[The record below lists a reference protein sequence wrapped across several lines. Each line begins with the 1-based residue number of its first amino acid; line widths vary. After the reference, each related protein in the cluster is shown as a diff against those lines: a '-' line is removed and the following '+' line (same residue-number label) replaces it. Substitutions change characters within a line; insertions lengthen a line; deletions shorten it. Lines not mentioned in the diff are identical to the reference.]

1 MNLLALVLPALL
13 PAGLD
18 MLKSV
23 VARITG
29 IGSSEPKSVEERIT
43 LMKAENDRLGVIAE
57 LDKPSG
63 EISRFT
69 ANFRALHRYML
80 GDLILIVTFIY
91 IFTPGADIEV
101 SNFLLNLSASIFA
114 FFFGDRVNLY
124 LRKR

>member
-1 MNLLALVLPALL
+1 MNLLALILPALL

-23 VARITG
+23 VARVTG
-29 IGSSEPKSVEERIT
+29 VVASEPRNTAERIT
-43 LMKAENDRLGVIAE
+43 LMGAENERLKIIAD

-63 EISRFT
+63 EISKFT
-69 ANFRALHRYML
+69 ANFRALNRYIL
-80 GDLILIVTFIY
+80 GDLILIITFIY
-91 IFTPGADIEV
+91 ILLPGMNLEIA
-101 SNFLLNLSASIFA
+101 NFLLNLSASVFA